1 MGLARACG
9 RATCQWGAEEK
20 ACWCLEDRGECDR
33 FLQGS
38 LSGGP
43 REYFHMA
50 QVFSVSVVWR
60 GGGGGGYNNPWR
72 QAL

>member
-38 LSGGP
+38 LPTSRSLGL
-43 REYFHMA
+43 
-50 QVFSVSVVWR
+50 QVK
-60 GGGGGGYNNPWR
+60 
-72 QAL
+72 